1 MHFTATY
8 FKDLAERC
16 LKTFLQVFLATMLAS
31 MASSSSD
38 LLGAFSNVDA
48 LQAAALAGLG
58 AVASI
63 IFSLVSAYANSSN
76 GSASVVP
83 EVIAVP
89 PGSVAVHGVNA
100 PGDEQ
105 G

>member
-8 FKDLAERC
+8 FKDLGERC

-38 LLGAFSNVDA
+38 VLGAFSNVDA

-63 IFSLVSAYANSSN
+63 IFSLVSAYANSN
-76 GSASVVP
+76 GTASVVP
-83 EVIAVP
+83 AVIDAETQP
-89 PGSVAVHGVNA
+89 PLADEGPLA
-100 PGDEQ
+100 GD
-105 G
+105 